1 MIKLTNL
8 TKKYGDNIAVDNLN
22 LEINAGELFGFLGP
36 NGAGKTTT
44 IKMMTGILK
53 PNSGKVEIAGLDI
66 QKQPEKAK
74 KMIGYIPDDPFL
86 YDRLTGREYLEFV
99 GGLYSLDKR
108 KIRQRS
114 SELFEIFSMNGWI
127 DKKCEEY
134 SHGMCQKL
142 VFCAAFL
149 HNPEVLVIDEPMVGL
164 DPQSSRLVKDMLK
177 QYAAKGNTIFIS
189 THVLSVAEE
198 LCDRIGI
205 INKGKLVGLGTIP
218 QLKAKEAKNDVSL
231 ETLFLDLIGN
241 QTL

>member
-8 TKKYGDNIAVDNLN
+8 TKRFGENIAVDNLN

-53 PNSGKVEIAGLDI
+53 PASGKVEIAGLDI

-74 KMIGYIPDDPFL
+74 KMIGYVPDNPFL
-86 YDRLTGREYLEFV
+86 YGRLTGREYLEFI
-99 GGLYSLDKR
+99 GGLYQLDKR
-108 KIRQRS
+108 KIRLRS
-114 SELFEIFSMNGWI
+114 SELFEIFDMNGWI

-142 VFCAAFL
+142 VFSAAFL
-149 HNPEVLVIDEPMVGL
+149 HNPEALIIDEPMVGL

-177 QYAAKGNTIFIS
+177 QYALKGAMVFIS

-205 INKGKLVGLGTIP
+205 INKGKLIGLGTIS
-218 QLKAKEAKNDVSL
+218 QLKAKEAKDDVNL
-231 ETLFLDLIGN
+231 ETLFLDLTSN
-241 QTL
+241 QT

>member
-8 TKKYGDNIAVDNLN
+8 TKRFGENIAVDNLN
-22 LEINAGELFGFLGP
+22 LDINAGELFGFLGP

-53 PNSGKVEIAGLDI
+53 PASGKVEIAGLDI
-66 QKQPEKAK
+66 QKHPEKAK
-74 KMIGYIPDDPFL
+74 KMIGYVPDDPFL
-86 YDRLTGREYLEFV
+86 YGRLTGREYLEFI
-99 GGLYSLDKR
+99 GGLYQLDKR
-108 KIRQRS
+108 KIRLRA
-114 SELFEIFSMNGWI
+114 SELFEIFDMNGWI

-142 VFCAAFL
+142 VFSAAFL
-149 HNPEVLVIDEPMVGL
+149 HNPEALIIDEPMVGL

-177 QYAAKGNTIFIS
+177 QYALKGAMVFIS

-205 INKGKLVGLGTIP
+205 INKGKLIGLGTIS
-218 QLKAKEAKNDVSL
+218 QLKAKEAKDDVNL
-231 ETLFLDLIGN
+231 ETLFLDLTSN
-241 QTL
+241 QT

>member
-8 TKKYGDNIAVDNLN
+8 TKRFGENIAVDNLN
-22 LEINAGELFGFLGP
+22 LDINAGELFGFLGP

-53 PNSGKVEIAGLDI
+53 PASGKVEIAGLDI

-74 KMIGYIPDDPFL
+74 KMIGYVPDDPFL
-86 YDRLTGREYLEFV
+86 YGRLTGREYLEFI
-99 GGLYSLDKR
+99 GGLYQLDKR
-108 KIRQRS
+108 KIRLRA
-114 SELFEIFSMNGWI
+114 SELFEIFDMNGWI

-142 VFCAAFL
+142 VFSAAFL
-149 HNPEVLVIDEPMVGL
+149 HNPEALIIDEPMVGL

-177 QYAAKGNTIFIS
+177 QYALKGAMVFIS

-205 INKGKLVGLGTIP
+205 INKGKLIGLGTIS
-218 QLKAKEAKNDVSL
+218 QLKAKEAKDDVNL
-231 ETLFLDLIGN
+231 ETLFLDLTSN
-241 QTL
+241 QT